1 MTQQPT
7 EARTGRKK
15 QRNRK
20 AGRPVTLPMPEPI
33 PDTPENV
40 AQAMMRTPPRK
51 KHEWKFV
58 QQHKE
63 VANGTSG

>member
-1 MTQQPT
+1 MN
-7 EARTGRKK
+7 ESKRTGHRK
-15 QRNRK
+15 QRNGK
-20 AGRPVTLPMPEPI
+20 AGRPVTLTMPEPI

-51 KHEWKFV
+51 KYEWEFL

-63 VANGTSG
+63 AANGASGG